1 MTAGGDLVLFL
12 GRDGRRRGWIEGER
26 GGSRPARLDHADS
39 HLLPGAVAP
48 VLQIERGA
56 VGAEPGTH
64 REEHAQRQQTAQRD
78 PDRLRRLR
86 DFDDAERD
94 QLREGGGIEEP
105 PPWLAA
111 DRSSRRLGR
120 RVAHPQST
128 SDRTVASS
136 GFKPPLRDRPAALRF
151 RKNPR
156 RSSISARSPW
166 AVGLGF
172 GMMLIPAGSALG
184 WGSSSTCSWT

>member
-1 MTAGGDLVLFL
+1 LGGSPSNSPRKHAEHQQTSQRNQDSV
-12 GRDGRRRGWIEGER
+12 RRR
-26 GGSRPARLDHADS
+26 
-39 HLLPGAVAP
+39 
-48 VLQIERGA
+48 
-56 VGAEPGTH
+56 
-64 REEHAQRQQTAQRD
+64 
-78 PDRLRRLR
+78 R

-94 QLREGGGIEEP
+94 ELREGGGIEEP

-111 DRSSRRLGR
+111 DRSPRRLGR

-136 GFKPPLRDRPAALRF
+136 GFKPPLRDRPPALRF

-166 AVGLGF
+166 AV
-172 GMMLIPAGSALG
+172 
-184 WGSSSTCSWT
+184 

>member
-1 MTAGGDLVLFL
+1 
-12 GRDGRRRGWIEGER
+12 
-26 GGSRPARLDHADS
+26 
-39 HLLPGAVAP
+39 
-48 VLQIERGA
+48 A

-64 REEHAQRQQTAQRD
+64 REEHAERQQTAQRD
-78 PDRLRRLR
+78 PGRLRRLR

-120 RVAHPQST
+120 RVAHPQWT

-136 GFKPPLRDRPAALRF
+136 RFKPPLRDWPPASRF

-156 RSSISARSPW
+156 RSSTSARSAWP
-166 AVGLGF
+166 VGLDSGL
-172 GMMLIPAGSALG
+172 MRRRAGAA
-184 WGSSSTCSWT
+184 